1 MYLLKNTIAEML
13 LTKKSVQ
20 RENCKL
26 SFIWGKV
33 RTVARERAPQIALR
47 NCSKQVCVCGGGVGV
62 RIYMILVKGEFMQSS
77 IYLYKRFAA
86 SHEELMSPQRDL
98 VIAFL
103 DMGRW
108 KDWAH
113 KMGS

>member
-1 MYLLKNTIAEML
+1 MQVKFYLGQSEDCSQGESTSDSSEKL
-13 LTKKSVQ
+13 LQTS
-20 RENCKL
+20 
-26 SFIWGKV
+26 
-33 RTVARERAPQIALR
+33 
-47 NCSKQVCVCGGGVGV
+47 VCVCGGGVVV

>member
-1 MYLLKNTIAEML
+1 
-13 LTKKSVQ
+13 
-20 RENCKL
+20 
-26 SFIWGKV
+26 
-33 RTVARERAPQIALR
+33 
-47 NCSKQVCVCGGGVGV
+47 
-62 RIYMILVKGEFMQSS
+62 MILVKGEFMQSN

-98 VIAFL
+98 VSASL

>member
-1 MYLLKNTIAEML
+1 
-13 LTKKSVQ
+13 
-20 RENCKL
+20 
-26 SFIWGKV
+26 
-33 RTVARERAPQIALR
+33 
-47 NCSKQVCVCGGGVGV
+47 
-62 RIYMILVKGEFMQSS
+62 MILVKGEFMQSS

>member
-1 MYLLKNTIAEML
+1 MQVKFYLGQSEDCSQGESTSDSSEKL
-13 LTKKSVQ
+13 LQTSV
-20 RENCKL
+20 
-26 SFIWGKV
+26 W
-33 RTVARERAPQIALR
+33 
-47 NCSKQVCVCGGGVGV
+47 VCVGGVGV

>member
-1 MYLLKNTIAEML
+1 ML

-20 RENCKL
+20 HESCKL
-26 SFIWGKV
+26 SFVWGKV

-47 NCSKQVCVCGGGVGV
+47 NCSKQVCVGVCVCRGVV
-62 RIYMILVKGEFMQSS
+62 RIYMILVKGEFMQSN

-98 VIAFL
+98 VSASL